1 MTNEVPTTEVIDT
14 AKGEMEATILAF
26 KKDLSHVRTGRA
38 TTQLLDGL
46 FVEYYGAK
54 TPLNQVAQVNAP
66 EATLLVIQP
75 YDKAALTAIERAIHA
90 SDLGL
95 NPQNDGKIIR
105 VPVPPLTEERRKEL
119 VKHIKKVAEDYRVSI
134 RNHRRDALEML
145 KELEKDKEI
154 TQDDH
159 RHAHDKVEAM
169 TKEYVER
176 VDKMVK
182 TKEDEIMAV

>member
-1 MTNEVPTTEVIDT
+1 MTNDVIDQ
-14 AKGEMEATILAF
+14 AKSEMEGTVAAF
-26 KKDLSHVRTGRA
+26 RKELSHVRTGRA
-38 TTQLLDGL
+38 TTQLLDGIH
-46 FVEYYGAK
+46 VEYYGAR
-54 TPLNQVAQVNAP
+54 TPLIQLATLSAP

-75 YDKAALTAIERAIHA
+75 FDKSCVAAIEKAIQA

-95 NPQNDGKIIR
+95 NPQSDGKLIR
-105 VPVPPLTEERRKEL
+105 VPVPPLTEERRRDL
-119 VKHIKKVAEDYRVSI
+119 VKHVKKVAEDFRVSV
-134 RNHRRDALEML
+134 RNHRRDALELL

-159 RHAHDKVEAM
+159 RHAHDKIEAL

-176 VDKMVK
+176 LDKVLK

>member
-1 MTNEVPTTEVIDT
+1 MTNEVIDT
-14 AKGEMEATILAF
+14 AKGEMEATLGAL
-26 KKDLSHVRTGRA
+26 KKDLGHVRTGRA
-38 TTQLLDGL
+38 STHLLDGL

-75 YDKAALTAIERAIHA
+75 YDKTALQAIERAIHT

-95 NPQNDGKIIR
+95 TPQNDGKIIR
-105 VPVPPLTEERRKEL
+105 VPIPALTEERRKEL
-119 VKHIKKVAEDYRVSI
+119 VKHVRKVAEDYRVSV

-159 RHAHDKVEAM
+159 RHAHDKIEAM
-169 TKEYVER
+169 TKEYVEK
-176 VDKMVK
+176 VDKAVK

>member
-1 MTNEVPTTEVIDT
+1 MTNEVIDT

-75 YDKAALTAIERAIHA
+75 YDKAALTAIERAIHT

-105 VPVPPLTEERRKEL
+105 IPVPSLTEERRKTL
-119 VKHIKKVAEDYRVSI
+119 VKHAHKHAEDGRVAIRNVRRDVNDHLKRMLKDHEVSEDDEKQAVAEVQKLTDQHI
-134 RNHRRDALEML
+134 EQINEALKK
-145 KELEKDKEI
+145 KEVEILE
-154 TQDDH
+154 
-159 RHAHDKVEAM
+159 V
-169 TKEYVER
+169 
-176 VDKMVK
+176 
-182 TKEDEIMAV
+182 

>member
-1 MTNEVPTTEVIDT
+1 M
-14 AKGEMEATILAF
+14 
-26 KKDLSHVRTGRA
+26 
-38 TTQLLDGL
+38 
-46 FVEYYGAK
+46 
-54 TPLNQVAQVNAP
+54 
-66 EATLLVIQP
+66 IQP
-75 YDKAALTAIERAIHA
+75 YDKAALTAIERAIHT

-119 VKHIKKVAEDYRVSI
+119 VKHIKKVAEDYRVSV

-176 VDKMVK
+176 GRFEQPGRSAQPAWAHPVIANGRLYLRDQNVLFAYDIRK
-182 TKEDEIMAV
+182 KEAAAR